1 MIPKGSRAQIIHET
15 LKYSTLWSEVK
26 TFNLTENMRIKYGGG
41 ECAEFEKYL
50 LRIGEGKEP
59 LVPEEGDMMVKIP
72 DKLKSSAMT
81 VEDFC
86 DSIFPDLNKHVQDG
100 LYKIAT
106 ADRGAFEWL
115 MSRAII
121 CPTNSD
127 VDEINKI
134 LTKRMKGKLMVYRSA
149 DKVVDPLEAH
159 KYPQEF
165 LNSVNLSSL
174 PPHILELRPG
184 MPIMLLRNLDPANG
198 HVNGQRYFVKD
209 LLGSVIV
216 AEVATGPHKGKQ
228 LMIPRIPFKPEDKTI
243 PFEFIRKQFPV
254 RVCFAITSNK
264 SQGQTLDRVGIYLK
278 NQFFSHGQLYV
289 ALSRSRSEK
298 AISIFSPCD
307 DPAKKEKPG
316 KKTINPKLTKGSK
329 KDDAPPIL
337 PSSGDFM
344 RNVVYQEALS

>member
-1 MIPKGSRAQIIHET
+1 MIPKGSRAQIIHQT
-15 LKYSTLWSEVK
+15 LKYSALWSEVQ
-26 TFNLTENMRIKYGGG
+26 TFNLTENMRIKSGG
-41 ECAEFEKYL
+41 EENAEFEKYL

-59 LVPEEGDMMVKIP
+59 LVTEAGDMMVKVP
-72 DKLKSSAMT
+72 EKLKSQALT

-121 CPTNSD
+121 CPTN
-127 VDEINKI
+127 VDAEEINQVLMKKI
-134 LTKRMKGKLMVYRSA
+134 KGKLMIYRSA
-149 DKVVDPLEAH
+149 DKVVDSSEAH

-165 LNSVNLSSL
+165 LNSVNLSSI
-174 PPHILELRPG
+174 PPHILELKPG

-209 LLGSVIV
+209 LLGSVII

-254 RVCFAITSNK
+254 KVCFAITSNK
-264 SQGQTLDRVGIYLK
+264 SQGQTLDRVGIYLGK

-289 ALSRSRSEK
+289 ALSRSRSPK
-298 AISIFSPCD
+298 AISIFVSRD
-307 DPAKKEKPG
+307 DPAIKG
-316 KKTINPKLTKGSK
+316 KKTSNPKLIKNSK
-329 KDDAPPIL
+329 KVINVPP
-337 PSSGDFM
+337 PTEDFM
-344 RNVVYQEALS
+344 RNVVYPEALS